1 MKGNFLQQKYTS
13 GQQLQIFKFVPR
25 SCLAVVSILSQ
36 FGPLVYVWCCLLKKE
51 CTRQPKNNNKF
62 FSSFLEGD
70 TLDSIASSDLTIDS
84 EIDMEND
91 PPAIRVRNA
100 IKEIE
105 ERRTAKLHH
114 MRVIGNV
121 TYKKPNF
128 ASELVHNV
136 RRVNFKWQLGNKI
149 GMIA

>member
-1 MKGNFLQQKYTS
+1 LPSEILYNYARNSFFLFS
-13 GQQLQIFKFVPR
+13 FV
-25 SCLAVVSILSQ
+25 
-36 FGPLVYVWCCLLKKE
+36 
-51 CTRQPKNNNKF
+51 
-62 FSSFLEGD
+62 EGD
-70 TLDSIASSDLTIDS
+70 TLDSIPSSDFTLDS

-105 ERRTAKLHH
+105 ERRTAKLQH

-149 GMIA
+149 GIFSCCCSVSFILNEKRDEILLLRGRWILFLISKFL